1 MKTALFASLSLFLLL
16 PSCGNSGVA
25 GTWVLDT
32 SVMKKKMQESM
43 NRAQAK
49 NPKQNAMAKMF
60 MKQML
65 ASLDKMKVQMVLHGD
80 GTFTVTSSTPKS
92 KAPQEG
98 KGTWKL
104 EKDILTLTPK
114 SGNAFGAKLEPKKFR
129 YDGSTLV
136 PEDDSKAKEAG
147 MVFRKQ

>member
-1 MKTALFASLSLFLLL
+1 MY
-16 PSCGNSGVA
+16 
-25 GTWVLDT
+25 
-32 SVMKKKMQESM
+32 
-43 NRAQAK
+43 
-49 NPKQNAMAKMF
+49 
-60 MKQML
+60 
-65 ASLDKMKVQMVLHGD
+65 DKLKFQMVLHRD
-80 GTFTVTSSTPKS
+80 GTFTVTSSNPES

-114 SGNAFGAKLEPKKFR
+114 SGNAFGAKLKPKKFR

-136 PEDDSKAKEAG
+136 PEGDPIAKEMG

>member
-32 SVMKKKMQESM
+32 SVMKKK
-43 NRAQAK
+43 AK
-49 NPKQNAMAKMF
+49 EGLEKNLPKDPKKKAMSQVF
-60 MKQML
+60 MKRVL
-65 ASLDKMKVQMVLHGD
+65 AVYDKMKVQLVLHGD
-80 GTFTVTSSTPKS
+80 GTFTVTSSNPES

-114 SGNAFGAKLEPKKFR
+114 SGNAFGGKLVPKKFR

-136 PEDDSKAKEAG
+136 PEGDPIAKKMG
-147 MVFRKQ
+147 MVYRKQ